1 MSGADFLWFL
11 EEIWLDLTHLDTA
24 DLPSLVFR
32 IIALVGVVFFGTFLL
47 RVTVTVVGGLTRS
60 YIVPPVVFLW
70 DALTYP
76 VRLPFRVVRRVRR
89 RLRNQREY
97 ARAEQRQRELEESK
111 AREAAEAERRER
123 ERIAELQKILK
134 VD

>member
-1 MSGADFLWFL
+1 MSGSDFLWFL

-32 IIALVGVVFFGTFLL
+32 IIVLVGVLFFGTFLL
-47 RVTVTVVGGLTRS
+47 RVTVTVIGGLMRS

-70 DALTYP
+70 EALTYP
-76 VRLPFRVVRRVRR
+76 VRLPFRVVRRVRQR
-89 RLRNQREY
+89 RRQEREY

-111 AREAAEAERRER
+111 ARE
-123 ERIAELQKILK
+123 
-134 VD
+134 